1 MATSIDTSINETHN
15 GSCSTMQ
22 QATLSLA
29 NLTTLSTPRDMP
41 DASAPYMPLLIQGLS
56 NINFADAS
64 FFDIDQYFEAKS
76 GEKAAVS
83 KYFQKEAQLIS
94 KMHDVLKEGWQLIYT
109 LYSFRSCGR
118 AIPPVQAHNQDS
130 KEYLYRC
137 TYEILRPEIGRMIQL
152 MSFRDKF
159 IIVFT
164 EALASIIPDIRDR
177 EFFPSEA
184 YLLMVAHV
192 LDMVVSLDSMKN
204 MKGSMNNDLSMYK
217 RAISNFPKEQS
228 ESELML
234 LPKLAFFVAQQD
246 QFATDVKKA
255 LATMSN
261 TYEDIFH
268 DMINICVD
276 HVDSQHY
283 LTPLTKHVYLRAMAF
298 AVSLLDGD
306 TDDRDFTKRKRF
318 KIDKLGKL
326 FKATPYVTLFGD
338 IVTSLPS
345 IYAKAPHLTNAKWES
360 PEADEAGNIALFK
373 AYRLSTGLQENRNQ
387 YKEILARAKVAL
399 VNAQLCKQH
408 KAGHISADLAKSV
421 YNATLAGLKMMS
433 MFTIK
438 INEQT
443 AYKLLHPASR
453 ATNLDIPEDATSYE
467 LAVRY
472 SYNSEDKRSLIEYIA
487 MIKNMAGFFNSNIC
501 LIQECVDKTVF
512 LEFQAFMRTNISQY
526 YNSALKKKK
535 PVATLLKYIRDS
547 GIDGDVNGETPV
559 KSGSNMDTETL
570 RSDPI
575 SPSQLHFV
583 RTIMDFIFNEKS
595 KGMKGSIIKEKT
607 FKDAQ
612 VNEMQKFFDESFYY
626 LPMTNLSETIRECS
640 DLSTLWFK
648 EFYLELS
655 RQVQFPISTSLPWIL
670 TEFILESSHAD
681 TIQYMF
687 YPLDLYNDAAYRTLY
702 HLKSRVIFDE
712 IEAEVNLCFD
722 QFMFKLGQR
731 IFLHYK
737 KLASMTL
744 LPSDL
749 KVEID
754 SNYRPEA
761 LFSNSYVYI
770 MQQSN
775 LELLGRS
782 INVSKALSQS
792 FSQYLRQSIDVAI
805 TRFESSDLLYISE
818 LDSLIKCARL
828 THELISKHIELE
840 RFEDIMAECDD
851 SLSLSASNGRIMSH
865 VIHELVNDFIPNFCY
880 NSVTQR
886 FMRSPVFY
894 TQPIQRSHFP
904 KTRPMYLFGSKALAA
919 AYTAQHV
926 IFKEFFGEPHF
937 KCLLNLLTFTQ
948 IGFVAS
954 EITHHVELLI
964 QHTMNP
970 YIDAIYTRSPMQV
983 RSPSVS
989 ASLAGTFEYYNREY
1003 KPLIAYGDLKSEVL
1017 QAFREIGNATVTIK
1031 SINDHISVYNS
1042 LAKVSMQEFVA
1053 AENGQKA
1060 YIDLLCDLETKL
1072 PFENMMFPLT
1082 PWCKGVLELTQTTSH
1097 SVEHL
1102 KRFVSQARSTLLQVS
1117 GNWEVGADHL
1127 LVNPKAFV
1135 HIWSGLEF
1143 VLCIPTLAGNDRV
1156 VRELFGDGLLWA
1168 GCLFLHILNQDVL
1181 YSGVSINTQ
1190 LLSMAQSELGAGWPF
1205 GTLQQQGSNK
1215 PLDQINALDPDLKR
1229 YLEAAYFFSNVN
1241 ETAFAILKAL

>member
-1 MATSIDTSINETHN
+1 
-15 GSCSTMQ
+15 
-22 QATLSLA
+22 
-29 NLTTLSTPRDMP
+29 
-41 DASAPYMPLLIQGLS
+41 
-56 NINFADAS
+56 
-64 FFDIDQYFEAKS
+64 
-76 GEKAAVS
+76 
-83 KYFQKEAQLIS
+83 
-94 KMHDVLKEGWQLIYT
+94 
-109 LYSFRSCGR
+109 
-118 AIPPVQAHNQDS
+118 
-130 KEYLYRC
+130 
-137 TYEILRPEIGRMIQL
+137 

-472 SYNSEDKRSLIEYIA
+472 SYNSEDKRSLIE
-487 MIKNMAGFFNSNIC
+487 
-501 LIQECVDKTVF
+501 
-512 LEFQAFMRTNISQY
+512 AFMRTNISQY

-626 LPMTNLSETIRECS
+626 LPMTNLSDATIVKSNE
-640 DLSTLWFK
+640 
-648 EFYLELS
+648 Y
-655 RQVQFPISTSLPWIL
+655 
-670 TEFILESSHAD
+670 
-681 TIQYMF
+681 
-687 YPLDLYNDAAYRTLY
+687 LYNDAAYRTLY